1 MIIAKTL
8 DGIGVYGGL
17 LHFTFAAVFCGGALL
32 IFIYLW
38 RKGRLDMDENP
49 AKRMLE
55 NDEDGSEIN
64 TEKDNHDKRK
74 SKNK

>member
-1 MIIAKTL
+1 MMIAKTL

-17 LHFTFAAVFCGGALL
+17 LHFAFAAAFFGGALL

-38 RKGRLDMDENP
+38 RKGRLDMDETP

-55 NDEDGSEIN
+55 DDTDDQEGNND
-64 TEKDNHDKRK
+64 KK
-74 SKNK
+74 